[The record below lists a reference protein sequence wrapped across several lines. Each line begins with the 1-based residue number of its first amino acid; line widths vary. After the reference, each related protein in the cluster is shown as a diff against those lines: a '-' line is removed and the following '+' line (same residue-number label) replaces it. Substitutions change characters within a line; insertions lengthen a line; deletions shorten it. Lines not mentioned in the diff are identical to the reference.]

1 MRDNKRGPQ
10 ATPLPHPA
18 TTRSNGN
25 RFRLG
30 ASCLLGLIATT
41 CLLLAACVGG
51 GTKQGQQPRAI
62 AYNDTGTHGKTME
75 QLLAEYDNQRGKQ
88 RLSTANRML
97 GIVYRME
104 LADTLVAFTPE
115 THPDSMDLWVW
126 YWASEYFYDT
136 QDYDKGLAYARRA
149 LPLAGNSHN
158 LELRADCQHT
168 AGLLYFRLS
177 DYANAIKAVRGS
189 LDTERRM
196 NDKSRISSSLNSLAG
211 ICLVAKQLDDAE
223 RYIDEALDISKR
235 LKDSTRIAIQYGM
248 SSEIHHIMGKERQ
261 ALDDARQAY
270 AIDSARGNTA
280 KVGIRLA
287 QMASAEAKLGRLA
300 QAESHLREAMPIFAK
315 TGNATSLA
323 VCQNQMGEMLNQRG
337 SHEEAADYFRRAA
350 ESFAQLRDLYNES
363 RAQRGLYEALKN
375 SNPKQA
381 AIHMGRYASLKDSIY
396 HHDMEQA
403 VSQYKVKYETE
414 KLALQHKRESMAK
427 RVNLIVGIVLV
438 AALLLVIG
446 WLIWLAKLRRRR
458 HLKLRADS
466 QMRTRFFTNITHEFR
481 TPLTLIIGLSHDL
494 VADTGIKEEARQ
506 KAQTINR
513 QGNSLLTL
521 TNQLLDVAKVKSEV
535 GNANWRNGNL
545 TAYVT
550 MIVESYRDY
559 ARSRDINLNFI
570 VQDDVVMDFVPDY
583 VGKVMNN
590 LLSNAIKFTPPYGKV
605 SVNIR
610 REGGHLLLDVADTG
624 RGMDKET
631 TDHVFDP
638 FFQAEDDSANIGTGI
653 GLALVKQIV
662 DALGGNI
669 GVESEPGK
677 GSAFHIRLPIHN
689 NIKKKMEEKTIADQP
704 AAPHATALPAD
715 SGGTDNDCRLLI
727 IEDNHDVAA
736 YIGAQLGASGRY
748 ALYYAVNGREG
759 LEKALQLVPDLIITD
774 LMMPGMDG
782 LEVCR
787 QVRANDIVNH
797 VPIIVVTAKITEE
810 ERIEGLQAGADA
822 YLAKP
827 FNADELRTRVEKL
840 LESRRLMRE
849 KFASIAK
856 GGCGRE
862 PKDEAGKPC
871 EADLRFLTK
880 VADVVHTQLNHN
892 RETSVAAVA
901 SMMCMSN
908 SQFYRKMVAVTGYTP
923 VAYIQ
928 RIRIRKAMKMM
939 TDNPHTPLSEVA
951 DRCGFDVYPNFVRAF
966 KNVCG
971 TTPTEYRKRQELK

>member
-1 MRDNKRGPQ
+1 MNPVLSNTFRTGNSSSG
-10 ATPLPHPA
+10 TPM
-18 TTRSNGN
+18 TFEVIDENT
-25 RFRLG
+25 FKITFDG
-30 ASCLLGLIATT
+30 AYGGF
-41 CLLLAACVGG
+41 LA
-51 GTKQGQQPRAI
+51 KI
-62 AYNDTGTHGKTME
+62 
-75 QLLAEYDNQRGKQ
+75 
-88 RLSTANRML
+88 STSASWA
-97 GIVYRME
+97 GYT
-104 LADTLVAFTPE
+104 DTLKPAHFLKPFHKDFAEECHGSLEAYYEFMQPFASFMGYDDVSEEGVWCYVFNQMDCTNWELTDPNDAMPSYYFGDLIDC
-115 THPDSMDLWVW
+115 DSFPQLYPWIMTECADGKMTTWTRNP
-126 YWASEYFYDT
+126 YYFCVDE
-136 QDYDKGLAYARRA
+136 
-149 LPLAGNSHN
+149 AGNQMPYFDKLTSAYVESA
-158 LELRADCQHT
+158 ELVQFSAMSGDVDFMRESAT
-168 AGLLYFRLS
+168 INNVSLYRE
-177 DYANAIKAVRGS
+177 NEEK
-189 LDTERRM
+189 
-196 NDKSRISSSLNSLAG
+196 AG
-211 ICLVAKQLDDAE
+211 I
-223 RYIDEALDISKR
+223 
-235 LKDSTRIAIQYGM
+235 
-248 SSEIHHIMGKERQ
+248 H
-261 ALDDARQAY
+261 AY
-270 AIDSARGNTA
+270 T
-280 KVGIRLA
+280 
-287 QMASAEAKLGRLA
+287 
-300 QAESHLREAMPIFAK
+300 
-315 TGNATSLA
+315 TSMH
-323 VCQNQMGEMLNQRG
+323 N
-337 SHEEAADYFRRAA
+337 
-350 ESFAQLRDLYNES
+350 
-363 RAQRGLYEALKN
+363 
-375 SNPKQA
+375 NP
-381 AIHMGRYASLKDSIY
+381 G
-396 HHDMEQA
+396 
-403 VSQYKVKYETE
+403 
-414 KLALQHKRESMAK
+414 
-427 RVNLIVGIVLV
+427 
-438 AALLLVIG
+438 
-446 WLIWLAKLRRRR
+446 
-458 HLKLRADS
+458 
-466 QMRTRFFTNITHEFR
+466 
-481 TPLTLIIGLSHDL
+481 
-494 VADTGIKEEARQ
+494 
-506 KAQTINR
+506 
-513 QGNSLLTL
+513 
-521 TNQLLDVAKVKSEV
+521 
-535 GNANWRNGNL
+535 
-545 TAYVT
+545 
-550 MIVESYRDY
+550 
-559 ARSRDINLNFI
+559 DINLNFI

-704 AAPHATALPAD
+704 AAPHSTALPAD

-748 ALYYAVNGREG
+748 ALYYAANGREG

-849 KFASIAK
+849 KFASIAN

-923 VAYIQ
+923 MAYIQ

-939 TDNPHTPLSEVA
+939 ADNPHTPLSEVA